1 MRIPNNKVLTKVLIF
16 FLICILIPI
25 TLVNNSTA
33 QDITDSDG
41 DGLIDRDEINAHTF
55 TDDADSDDDGVLD
68 GDEKDWNKDTD
79 GDTIINAL
87 DHDSDDDGIFDGVEM
102 GVTEETRHNH
112 TDRSKNHFFPDA
124 DTSTNTSMIHKDSD
138 GDHLSDGEED
148 KNKNGKYEKELGET
162 NPLVADRDND
172 GILDKDDDDI
182 DGDIMTNDF
191 AKLFGFDQYDPTD
204 AILDFDGDD
213 IDNVVEY
220 LGDDKQPGNTDWSDP
235 TDPKSAPDQP
245 PKVVFKIDE
254 LTQEAEQY
262 LAINKTVLTVTENS
276 DDDWTT
282 GLEFK
287 WDWGDENI
295 ETIKVYEEE
304 KIGRRH
310 IYTGPIETDLTLTV
324 TDQHGNSDTDTIK
337 IKITTPIGVPSSV
350 YDVKRSPDTFND
362 KKTVRRGGWIAY
374 RLLDV
379 QSGEKITIE
388 YEVVNPHPRQGVRVF
403 VIPYKN
409 LEVYKEN
416 KPKTGKPISR
426 DYSDKWQGYIG
437 TISTEGKITITA
449 EKDEEILIIFD
460 NGFYDDYTDVVN
472 VVEPLDIKVSITR
485 EESPF
490 FMILMIVI
498 LIIVILA
505 TVIGAVFYKKLREAK
520 GMTKVTREAAIETQ
534 RSLDREMAQLELEI
548 QDSLR
553 RGVVRGGP
561 MAAMPMQRKA
571 PPPAQ
576 SAQPPAPRP
585 GASAAAPGTVPQ
597 TPAPVG
603 GATPGGAGAPPGTA
617 PRTAPGAAPGAP
629 AGTGARTGAAG
640 AGSTAAAQ
648 PQQPGAAPG
657 QGAQQQML
665 PPAQQPQPG
674 SVPAQK
680 PGQPPQQAP
689 QQTPQP
695 QQPQAKTQ
703 QQQ

>member
-1 MRIPNNKVLTKVLIF
+1 
-16 FLICILIPI
+16 
-25 TLVNNSTA
+25 
-33 QDITDSDG
+33 
-41 DGLIDRDEINAHTF
+41 
-55 TDDADSDDDGVLD
+55 LD

-102 GVTEETRHNH
+102 RVTEETRHND

-124 DTSTNTSMIHKDSD
+124 DTTTNTSMIHKDTD

-162 NPLVADRDND
+162 NPLEADRDND
-172 GILDKDDDDI
+172 GKLDKDDDDI

-191 AKLFGFDQYDPTD
+191 EKLFGFDQYDPTD
-204 AILDFDGDD
+204 ALLDFDGDD

-235 TDPKSAPDQP
+235 TDPKSVPDEP
-245 PKVVFKIDE
+245 PQVVFKIDE

-282 GLEFK
+282 GL
-287 WDWGDENI
+287 D
-295 ETIKVYEEE
+295 
-304 KIGRRH
+304 
-310 IYTGPIETDLTLTV
+310 
-324 TDQHGNSDTDTIK
+324 SDTDTIK

-603 GATPGGAGAPPGTA
+603 GATPGGARAPPGTA